1 MRRSSRLARFMHY
14 GTRVAPVV
22 LALSVASPAL
32 AQSSADG
39 AAAAEALYE
48 QAKTLMAQG
57 RDAEACP
64 KLEESQRLDPG
75 TGTLLNLA
83 LCYERTKRLASAWS
97 KYLEAASSAATSGNA
112 QREKEARKQ
121 ADRLRP
127 HLSYVIIQVA
137 ESAKVTP
144 GLEVRRDGQLVG
156 SAQWGASIPADEG
169 EHEVTASAPGR
180 TSWRAPVV
188 VKGEGSTTS
197 VTVPPLAEGPPT
209 AQTPAIV
216 APAGAPNDTASTT
229 SSSGL
234 GTQRVLALV
243 AGGIGVVG
251 VGVGTVFGLQAKSHH
266 DEAEK
271 YCDGARC
278 TDARGVTAGNDA
290 HAAGNVSTIAM
301 IIGAVGIAGGVTLWF
316 TAPRENAM
324 SARVELGL
332 GRVDVGG
339 TF

>member
-1 MRRSSRLARFMHY
+1 MRRSSRLAQSIRY
-14 GTRVAPVV
+14 GTRVAPLA

-39 AAAAEALYE
+39 AAAEALYE

-57 RDAEACP
+57 KNAEACP

-83 LCYERTKRLASAWS
+83 LCYERTRRLASAWS

-127 HLSYVIIQVA
+127 HLSHVIIQVA
-137 ESAKVTP
+137 ESAKATP

-197 VTVPPLAEGPPT
+197 VTVPPLPEGPTT
-209 AQTPAIV
+209 APAIV
-216 APAGAPNDTASTT
+216 APAAAEAPPETAST

-251 VGVGTVFGLQAKSHH
+251 VGVGTVFGLQAKADH

-278 TDARGVTAGNDA
+278 TDPRGVTAGNDA

-332 GRVDVGG
+332 GRVEVGG